1 VPVSITKYKIYKT
14 MKNSK
19 LIFRLMFV
27 ASIALLS
34 GVYSCS
40 KDDNSTDMVQTKN
53 IVDVASADPNFSI
66 LVAALN
72 KAGLASTLQGDGP
85 FTVFAPTNAAFT
97 SLLADLGISSLDEL
111 SAETLKPILLY
122 HVLGGKVLSTD
133 LTDGYVKT
141 LSSGPD
147 QTKISL
153 EVDKQNVKL
162 NGSSSIIIADIKAS
176 NGVIHVIDKVLLPPT
191 VVGIALDNPA
201 FSVLV
206 AAVVKADLAGT
217 LSGTGPFTVFAP
229 TNAAF
234 QELFT
239 QLGVSGIADLT
250 KEQLTPILLYHVV
263 SGNILSTQLTT
274 GNVNTLN
281 GSLSVNAGSS
291 VTLNGSSHVVVAD
304 VQGTNGVV
312 HAIDKVL
319 LHAAK

>member
-1 VPVSITKYKIYKT
+1 
-14 MKNSK
+14 MKNAR
-19 LIFRLMFV
+19 LIYRLMFV
-27 ASIALLS
+27 ASMALLLGIS
-34 GVYSCS
+34 SCS
-40 KDDNSTDMVQTKN
+40 KDDNSTDMMQTKN

-72 KAGLASTLQGDGP
+72 KAGLANTLQGVGP
-85 FTVFAPTNAAFT
+85 FTVFAPTNAAFA
-97 SLLADLGISSLDEL
+97 SLLSDLGISSLDDL

-122 HVLGGKVLSTD
+122 HVLSGKVLSTD
-133 LTDGYVKT
+133 LTDGYVNT

-153 EVDKQNVKL
+153 EVDKQNVRL
-162 NGSSSIIIADIKAS
+162 NGSSSITMADIKAS

-191 VVGIALDNPA
+191 VVGLAINNPA
-201 FSVLV
+201 FSILV
-206 AAVVKADLAGT
+206 EAVVKADLAGT

-234 QELFT
+234 EALFT
-239 QLGVSGIADLT
+239 QLGVAGIADLT

-263 SGNILSTQLTT
+263 SGNVLSTQLTT
-274 GNVNTLN
+274 GDVNTLN
-281 GSLSVNAGSS
+281 GSLSVNVGSS
-291 VTLNGSSHVVVAD
+291 VTLNGSTQVVVAD

-319 LHAAK
+319 LPAAK

>member
-1 VPVSITKYKIYKT
+1 

-19 LIFRLMFV
+19 SFFRLMFV
-27 ASIALLS
+27 ASLALLS
-34 GVYSCS
+34 GTYSCS

-66 LVAALN
+66 LVAALT
-72 KAGLASTLQGDGP
+72 KAGLAGTLQGDGP
-85 FTVFAPTNAAFT
+85 FTVFAPTNAAFA
-97 SLLADLGISSLDEL
+97 SLLADLGISSLDDL

-133 LTDGYVKT
+133 LTSGYVST

-153 EVDKQNVKL
+153 EVDKQNVRL
-162 NGSSSIIIADIKAS
+162 NGSSSITTADIMAS

-191 VVGIALDNPA
+191 VVGLAINNPD
-201 FSVLV
+201 FSILV
-206 AAVVKADLAGT
+206 EAVVKADLAGT
-217 LSGTGPFTVFAP
+217 LNGTGPFTVFAP
-229 TNAAF
+229 TNEAF
-234 QELFT
+234 EALFM

-250 KEQLTPILLYHVV
+250 KDQLTPILLYHVV
-263 SGNILSTQLTT
+263 SGNVLSTQLTT
-274 GNVNTLN
+274 GDVNTLN
-281 GSLSVNAGSS
+281 GSLSVNVGSS
-291 VTLNGSSHVVVAD
+291 VTLNGSIKVLVAD

-319 LHAAK
+319 LPSAK

>member
-1 VPVSITKYKIYKT
+1 

-19 LIFRLMFV
+19 SIYRLMFV
-27 ASIALLS
+27 ASMALLM
-34 GVYSCS
+34 GVSSCS
-40 KDDNSTDMVQTKN
+40 KDDESNDMMQTNN

-66 LVAALN
+66 LVAALD
-72 KAGLASTLQGDGP
+72 KAGLAGTLQGDGP

-97 SLLADLGISSLDEL
+97 SLLADLGISSLDDL

-122 HVLGGKVLSTD
+122 HVLSGKVLSTD
-133 LTDGYVKT
+133 LTDGYVNT

-153 EVDKQNVKL
+153 EVDKQNVRL
-162 NGSSSIIIADIKAS
+162 NGSSSITMADIKAS

-191 VVGIALDNPA
+191 VVGLAINNPA
-201 FSVLV
+201 FSILV
-206 AAVVKADLAGT
+206 EAVIKADLAGT

-234 QELFT
+234 EALFT
-239 QLGVSGIADLT
+239 QLGVAGIADLT
-250 KEQLTPILLYHVV
+250 REQLTPILLYHVV
-263 SGNILSTQLTT
+263 SGNVLSTQLTT
-274 GNVNTLN
+274 GDVNTMN
-281 GSLSVNAGSS
+281 GALSVNVGSS
-291 VTLNGSSHVVVAD
+291 VTLNGSTKVVVAD

-319 LHAAK
+319 LPSAK

>member
-1 VPVSITKYKIYKT
+1 

-19 LIFRLMFV
+19 FIYRMMFA
-27 ASIALLS
+27 ASVVLLLGFS
-34 GVYSCS
+34 SCS
-40 KDDNSTDMVQTKN
+40 KDDESNDMMQTKN

-72 KAGLASTLQGDGP
+72 KAGLVGTLQGAGP

-97 SLLADLGISSLDEL
+97 TLLADLGISSLDDL
-111 SAETLKPILLY
+111 SSETLKPILLY

-133 LTDGYVKT
+133 LTNGYVKT

-153 EVDKQNVKL
+153 EVDKQNVRL
-162 NGSSSIIIADIKAS
+162 NGSSSITTADIMAS

-191 VVGIALDNPA
+191 VVGLAVNNPA
-201 FSVLV
+201 FSILV
-206 AAVVKADLAGT
+206 EAVVKADLAGT
-217 LSGTGPFTVFAP
+217 LNGMGPFTVFAP
-229 TNAAF
+229 TNDAF
-234 QELFT
+234 EALFA

-263 SGNILSTQLTT
+263 SGNVVSTQLTT
-274 GNVNTLN
+274 GDVNTLN
-281 GSLSVNAGSS
+281 GSLAVKVGSS
-291 VTLNGSSHVVVAD
+291 VTLNGSTQVVVAD

-319 LHAAK
+319 LPSAK

>member
-1 VPVSITKYKIYKT
+1 
-14 MKNSK
+14 MKNAR
-19 LIFRLMFV
+19 LIYRLMFA
-27 ASIALLS
+27 ASLALLFVVS
-34 GVYSCS
+34 SCS
-40 KDDNSTDMVQTKN
+40 KDDESKDIMQTKN

-72 KAGLASTLQGDGP
+72 KAGLANTLQGAGP
-85 FTVFAPTNAAFT
+85 FTVFAPTNAAFA
-97 SLLADLGISSLDEL
+97 SLLADLGISSLDDL

-122 HVLGGKVLSTD
+122 HVLSGKVLSTD
-133 LTDGYVKT
+133 LTDGYVNT

-147 QTKISL
+147 QTRISL
-153 EVDKQNVKL
+153 EVDKQNVRL
-162 NGSSSIIIADIKAS
+162 NGSSSVTTADIMAS

-191 VVGIALDNPA
+191 VVGLAVNNSS
-201 FSVLV
+201 FSILV
-206 AAVVKADLAGT
+206 EAVVKADLAGT

-234 QELFT
+234 EALFT

-263 SGNILSTQLTT
+263 SGNVLSTQLTT
-274 GNVNTLN
+274 GDVNTLN
-281 GSLSVNAGSS
+281 GSLSVNVGSS
-291 VTLNGSSHVVVAD
+291 VTLNGSTKVILAD

-319 LHAAK
+319 LPASK

>member
-1 VPVSITKYKIYKT
+1 

-19 LIFRLMFV
+19 FIYRMMFV
-27 ASIALLS
+27 ASVALLL
-34 GVYSCS
+34 GVSSCS
-40 KDDNSTDMVQTKN
+40 KDDDSNDMMQTKN

-72 KAGLASTLQGDGP
+72 KAGLAGTLQGDGP
-85 FTVFAPTNAAFT
+85 FTVFAPTNEAFT
-97 SLLADLGISSLDEL
+97 SLLSDLGISSLDDL

-122 HVLGGKVLSTD
+122 HVLSGKVLSTD
-133 LTDGYVKT
+133 LTNGYVNT

-153 EVDKQNVKL
+153 EVDKQNVRL
-162 NGSSSIIIADIKAS
+162 NGSSSITTADIMAS

-191 VVGIALDNPA
+191 VVGLAINNPA
-201 FSVLV
+201 FSILV
-206 AAVVKADLAGT
+206 EAVVKADLAGT

-234 QELFT
+234 EALFT

-250 KEQLTPILLYHVV
+250 REQLTPILLYHVV
-263 SGNILSTQLTT
+263 SGNVVSTQLTT
-274 GNVNTLN
+274 GDVNTLN
-281 GSLSVNAGSS
+281 GSLSVNVGSS
-291 VTLNGSSHVVVAD
+291 VTLNGSTQVVVAD

-319 LHAAK
+319 LPSAK